1 MELKSKKTYKPQ
13 IYRIILNIIYSI
25 LGTILLFY
33 ILTYFIDNIYIISL
47 IPFLFLVFYFK
58 LVIYNN
64 FITIYIDD
72 NMFKYKKGNKIKCY
86 DINKCQFGARI
97 VNSTG
102 DSECEL
108 NIVDE
113 DNKTD
118 YIDCELIGY
127 RQFNNLLNDLKVIG
141 KESKPIKIKTI
152 EKGDGN

>member
-1 MELKSKKTYKPQ
+1 MKKLFEQ
-13 IYRIILNIIYSI
+13 IIKFGLVGFLCFFIDYGIMVFLTEIVNINYLISSGI
-25 LGTILLFY
+25 SFTVSVIVNY
-33 ILTYFIDNIYIISL
+33 ILSL
-47 IPFLFLVFYFK
+47 TFVFD
-58 LVIYNN
+58 
-64 FITIYIDD
+64 T
-72 NMFKYKKGNKIKCY
+72 KKGNKIKCY

-97 VNSTG
+97 VNSIG

-141 KESKPIKIKTI
+141 KESKTIKIKTI

>member
-47 IPFLFLVFYFK
+47 ISFLFLVFYFK

-72 NMFKYKKGNKIKCY
+72 NMFMYKKGNKIKCY
-86 DINKCQFGARI
+86 DIN
-97 VNSTG
+97 NSF
-102 DSECEL
+102 SYS
-108 NIVDE
+108 N
-113 DNKTD
+113 
-118 YIDCELIGY
+118 
-127 RQFNNLLNDLKVIG
+127 F
-141 KESKPIKIKTI
+141 SKYF
-152 EKGDGN
+152 

>member
-1 MELKSKKTYKPQ
+1 MKIRGIKRFERLENVHEK
-13 IYRIILNIIYSI
+13 YSV
-25 LGTILLFY
+25 Y
-33 ILTYFIDNIYIISL
+33 
-47 IPFLFLVFYFK
+47 
-58 LVIYNN
+58 
-64 FITIYIDD
+64 
-72 NMFKYKKGNKIKCY
+72 Y

-97 VNSTG
+97 VNRTG

-141 KESKPIKIKTI
+141 KESKPIKIKMI

>member
-1 MELKSKKTYKPQ
+1 MFYYKIV
-13 IYRIILNIIYSI
+13 IYD
-25 LGTILLFY
+25 T
-33 ILTYFIDNIYIISL
+33 YII
-47 IPFLFLVFYFK
+47 IC
-58 LVIYNN
+58 
-64 FITIYIDD
+64 IDD
-72 NMFKYKKGNKIKCY
+72 DKLIYKKRNKTKYY